1 MSMQVN
7 YNYMVVNT
15 IEDGNEANS
24 SPLSF
29 FEDMDEARS
38 YIESHFNASDMSD
51 AGYLIVPLD
60 KCTAVWAEMCA
71 SKFTDV
77 GYEDVV

>member
-1 MSMQVN
+1 MSMPIN
-7 YNYMVVNT
+7 YKYMVVNT
-15 IEDGNEANS
+15 IEEGNEVS
-24 SPLSF
+24 SSLLAF
-29 FEDMDEARS
+29 FEDMDEARN
-38 YIESHFNASDMSD
+38 YIESHFNTSNMSE

-77 GYEDVV
+77 GYDDVV